1 MEARRRGRNLVSSIP
16 PRGPETV
23 AREGLVIADRY
34 KLEER
39 IGAGGM
45 SSIWVANDLLSTG
58 RVAVKVMVKPEM
70 ARHDLV
76 ERFRREA
83 EVAKRLRGP
92 HFVAIL
98 DHGDYQGTPFIVM
111 QLLEGENL
119 QQRLTRR
126 SALDLDET
134 GALLA
139 DLTAGLRVAH
149 NGGVIHRDL
158 KPANLYFAKLPER
171 RSSNRDEVVKILD
184 FGIARSD
191 AFAGRLTAAGSIVG
205 SLFYMSPEQARTDVE
220 LDSRSDL
227 WQVGAVL
234 YRCLTGRRAFEGAPG
249 AVLQRL
255 LREDVAPPSAVNP
268 VLPRALDPFF
278 AKALARRPEERF
290 QTIGELYDAF
300 RDVTRSV
307 SGTRPAVRL
316 TRQELPTLHGD
327 SDYAGFA
334 RVSTTPSE
342 RPGPL
347 KHPFDEDADLEELD
361 DDEVPVDVVAL
372 RSSPPPRGSK
382 PGIPKAGMSD
392 PPTVLYTSLVPK
404 ANLTVSSPTPN
415 TLPEYFSKDRIPS
428 QRPSPWAVE
437 ARRTRLG
444 KTDWWL
450 FALLILALFGMAAA
464 GVMSFVL
471 G

>member
-1 MEARRRGRNLVSSIP
+1 VEARRRGKKPVSSVP
-16 PRGPETV
+16 PRGPESI

-34 KLEER
+34 RLEER
-39 IGAGGM
+39 VGTGGM

-58 RVAVKVMVKPEM
+58 LVAVKVMVKPEKP
-70 ARHDLV
+70 RHDLV

-98 DHGDYQGTPFIVM
+98 DHGDHDGTPFIVM

-119 QQRLTRR
+119 QQRLSRR

-134 GALLA
+134 GALLS

-149 NGGVIHRDL
+149 NAGVIHRDL

-234 YRCLTGRRAFEGAPG
+234 YRCLTGRRAFEGSPG
-249 AVLQRL
+249 VVLHRL
-255 LREDVAPPSAVNP
+255 LREDVAPPSSVNP

-278 AKALARRPEERF
+278 AKALARRPEDRF
-290 QTIGELYDAF
+290 QDIRELYDAF

-327 SDYAGFA
+327 AEYAGFA
-334 RVSTTPSE
+334 RTSTTPSE
-342 RPGPL
+342 PPIALRAAE
-347 KHPFDEDADLEELD
+347 DEIE
-361 DDEVPVDVVAL
+361 VDVVPL
-372 RSSPPPRGSK
+372 RGSR
-382 PGIPKAGMSD
+382 PGLSE
-392 PPTVLYTSLVPK
+392 PPTVLYTSLVPA
-404 ANLTVSSPTPN
+404 ANPSISAPTPG
-415 TLPEYFSKDRIPS
+415 TLPQYFSKDRLPS

-437 ARRTRLG
+437 AKRGRAG

-450 FALLILALFGMAAA
+450 FALLVLALVGIACA
-464 GVMSFVL
+464 GIMSVVL